1 MATATASLV
10 DQISYTDLYA
20 RWERG
25 NWAATALDFSG

>member
-25 NWAATALDFSG
+25 NWCRDRARLLR